1 MANLYGLDA
10 AGNQAYIRA
19 FGTGTNGDPYIVS
32 NSNDLFTP
40 ELKSD
45 FVTASGTAAADVI
58 DAVANRKLRVMA
70 MTITSISGCTVKLQ
84 SGGVTDI
91 TPPFHIAA
99 NGNLVQS
106 NPLGLFESV
115 ISQKINAVASGTTN
129 YTVMLSYREVA

>member
-10 AGNQAYIRA
+10 AGNAAYVRA
-19 FGTGTNGDPYIVS
+19 TGAGAVGDPFIV
-32 NSNDLFTP
+32 NNDLFTS
-40 ELKSD
+40 ELKSA
-45 FVTASGTAAADVI
+45 FVSASGNADVI
-58 DAVANRKLRVMA
+58 TAVSNRKLRVMA

-84 SGGVTDI
+84 SGASTDK
-91 TPPFHIAA
+91 THPFHIAA

-115 ISQKINAVASGTTN
+115 ISEKINAVVSGTTT